1 MCSSDLADDPRVVER
16 VKFYL
21 LDGALKTTTSRAAIE
36 REAKAMGVSA
46 SDLLNELYAGGL
58 IVESKS
64 VRYEARKEK
73 P

>member
-1 MCSSDLADDPRVVER
+1 MCSSDL
-16 VKFYL
+16 
-21 LDGALKTTTSRAAIE
+21 
-36 REAKAMGVSA
+36 MGVSA